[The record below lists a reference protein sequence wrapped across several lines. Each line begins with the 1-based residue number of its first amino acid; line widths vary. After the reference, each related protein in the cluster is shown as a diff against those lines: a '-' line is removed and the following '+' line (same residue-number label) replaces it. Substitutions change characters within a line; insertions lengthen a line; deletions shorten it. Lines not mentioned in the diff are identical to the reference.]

1 MAEHGTEFGD
11 AAATAAALAAGRGDG
26 TRALVREEMFS
37 KGQSRRIWAEL
48 YKVRRRG
55 AEGTGRGG
63 AGERKRNRTQGGR
76 RGALTRRLHQVIDSS
91 DVVIQVLDAR
101 DPLGTRCYHL
111 EQYLK
116 RNCKHKHMLLLLNKC
131 DLVSGPAPG
140 PGPSAAPAPRPKM
153 NFLYCPYHPSPS
165 SGGGGGDAK

>member
-1 MAEHGTEFGD
+1 MEEHGTEFGD

-26 TRALVREEMFS
+26 TRALVRQEMFS

-48 YKVRRRG
+48 YK
-55 AEGTGRGG
+55 
-63 AGERKRNRTQGGR
+63 
-76 RGALTRRLHQVIDSS
+76 VIDSS

-140 PGPSAAPAPRPKM
+140 PGPSAAPAPPRPKM

-165 SGGGGGDAK
+165 SGGGGGDAE